1 MCHPWIQ
8 VTLHWFVRGS
18 VQNIFCE
25 SWTNLDQSWP
35 SKIQNNP
42 FSKNL
47 SINVRNHIIQSTWS
61 KFLTFN
67 EFVWDSSPSLI
78 LKLFLLVKLSFGH
91 IMTTCQMIITVWS
104 FLKFGSNIKNSPRQ
118 IFFALWVSNQRC
130 KKRQTRRARLCQF
143 YHLENEHESCAC
155 FWP

>member
-47 SINVRNHIIQSTWS
+47 SINVMNHIIQSTWS

-104 FLKFGSNIKNSPRQ
+104 FLKFGSNIKIPRGKSCLPYECQ
-118 IFFALWVSNQRC
+118 IRDEKRGKRGEHVCVSF
-130 KKRQTRRARLCQF
+130 TI
-143 YHLENEHESCAC
+143 
-155 FWP
+155 